1 MHVNIPRHLVSNLF
15 SKRFTI
21 NALWNITWIWEK
33 SKRPLDCQSWWQC
46 HVDCGNLPGGL
57 NSVQWIFDRI
67 AITWEGSLSQ
77 NSRRGLCEGWSLAAR
92 IPEVTERKQWYL
104 SRNGW
109 MDKGHEICSSCSK
122 WWYRTCKHWLRFSQP
137 YTSCSP
143 TCTDL
148 PRQRV
153 NKSKKKS
160 VPRPTSRDQFESI
173 LIGVSTSAQPAYP
186 GKSSL
191 RNDK

>member
-1 MHVNIPRHLVSNLF
+1 MTMSWRLWKSSRWPRQCSMNI
-15 SKRFTI
+15 
-21 NALWNITWIWEK
+21 W
-33 SKRPLDCQSWWQC
+33 
-46 HVDCGNLPGGL
+46 PGKE
-57 NSVQWIFDRI
+57 SRI

-104 SRNGW
+104 IMGGRIKDMKYVHLVPNDETAPVNIGW
-109 MDKGHEICSSCSK
+109 GFLSHIPHAPQLVQ
-122 WWYRTCKHWLRFSQP
+122 TCLVKF
-137 YTSCSP
+137 
-143 TCTDL
+143 
-148 PRQRV
+148 
-153 NKSKKKS
+153 NEKSKKKS

-173 LIGVSTSAQPAYP
+173 LVGVSTSAQPAYP